1 MASLTYPCSSH
12 ADASVA
18 LFGTMAGMAD
28 AARYPLRRPVAI
40 GLVVLAAVML
50 LTEALALW
58 NPWRLTALYPLAQA
72 GLAVALLVLAGG
84 LLATTALLTFAT
96 RGRRALIGLVACL
109 VAIPALCV
117 GLPVVVLDFR
127 RVSTTVLASSPSGD
141 HVIVKQTGGDQV
153 RLLIRT
159 RQFLLGREAAIPVA
173 TCDHDP
179 FERGVPPEAVR
190 FTSETTVAI
199 PIADQSTVVVRFNP
213 DTLAP
218 DRTVAMC

>member
-1 MASLTYPCSSH
+1 MT
-12 ADASVA
+12 
-18 LFGTMAGMAD
+18 GMAA
-28 AARYPLRRPVAI
+28 AARFQLRRPVAI

-50 LTEALALW
+50 VTEAFALW
-58 NPWRLTALYPLAQA
+58 NPWRLTALYPLAQE

-96 RGRRALIGLVACL
+96 RGRRALVGLAACL
-109 VAIPALCV
+109 VAVPALCV
-117 GLPVVVLDFR
+117 GLPVVVLDGAFR
-127 RVSTTVLASSPSGD
+127 RVSTTVLAASPSGD
-141 HVIVKQTGGDQV
+141 YVIVKQTGGDRV

-173 TCDHDP
+173 ECAHDP

-190 FTSETTVAI
+190 FTSETTVAL
-199 PIADQSTVVVRFNP
+199 PTADESTVVVRFNP

-218 DRTVAMC
+218 ERTVPLC